1 MSKQVVVVGGGV
13 IGLLTAFNLAAKVGQ
28 VVVCDQG
35 EVGRESSWAG
45 GGIVSPLYPWRYSPA
60 VTALAHWSQDFYPQL
75 GERLFA
81 STGVD
86 PEVHTTG
93 LYWLDLD
100 DEAEALAWAER
111 EQRPLSAVDISAAY
125 DAVPVL
131 GPGFKRAIYMAGVA
145 NVRNPRLVKSL
156 KAALLALPNVTLR
169 EHCQIT
175 GFAEQ
180 GGRVTGVQT
189 ADGVL
194 AADEVVLSAGAWS
207 GDLLRTLGLELPVE
221 PVKGQMILFKCAE
234 DFLPSMV
241 LAKGR
246 YAIPRR
252 DGHILVGS
260 TLEHAGYDKTP
271 TEEALE
277 SLKASAVELLPE
289 LEGATVVAH
298 WAGLRPGSP
307 EGIPYIGPVPGH
319 AGLWLNCGHYRNGLV
334 LAPASCQ
341 LFTDLLTGAEPIID
355 PARGLKT
362 VEQGAATSVLLAASP
377 LVEGVGGRYFENC
390 NEAVRVDRRG
400 GPGTGGVAPY
410 ALDPANAQR
419 LWELSLQWTDA

>member
-1 MSKQVVVVGGGV
+1 MNGARRIAVLLQVLDRQMSKQVVVVGGGV
-13 IGLLTAFNLAAKVGQ
+13 IGLLTAFNLAAKVGH

-100 DEAEALAWAER
+100 DEAQALAWAGR
-111 EQRPLSAVDISAAY
+111 HQRPLRAVDISAAY

-156 KAALLALPNVTLR
+156 KAALLAMPNVTLR
-169 EHCQIT
+169 EHSQIT
-175 GFAEQ
+175 GFAQQ

-207 GDLLRTLGLELPVE
+207 GDLLRTLGLALPVE

-271 TEEALE
+271 TGDALQ

-341 LFTDLLTGAEPIID
+341 LFTDLLSGAEPIID
-355 PARGLKT
+355 PA
-362 VEQGAATSVLLAASP
+362 
-377 LVEGVGGRYFENC
+377 
-390 NEAVRVDRRG
+390 
-400 GPGTGGVAPY
+400 PY
-410 ALDPANAQR
+410 APAGR
-419 LWELSLQWTDA
+419 LG

>member
-1 MSKQVVVVGGGV
+1 MTKQVVIVGGGV
-13 IGLLTAFNLAAKVGQ
+13 IGLLTAFNLASEVEHVVLCDRGELGQ
-28 VVVCDQG
+28 
-35 EVGRESSWAG
+35 ESSWAG

-75 GERLFA
+75 GQRLFA

-100 DEAEALAWAER
+100 DEDEALAWAAR
-111 EQRPLSAVDISAAY
+111 EGRPLSAVDITAAY

-131 GPGFKRAIYMAGVA
+131 GSGFQRAVYMAGVA

-156 KAALLALPNVTLR
+156 KAALQAMPNVSIR
-169 EHCQIT
+169 EYCEIT
-175 GFAEQ
+175 GFSQE
-180 GGRVTGVQT
+180 GERICGVET
-189 ADGVL
+189 TKGVIRG
-194 AADEVVLSAGAWS
+194 DSVVLTAGAWS
-207 GDLLRTLGLELPVE
+207 GDLLSTLGLDLPVE
-221 PVKGQMILFKCAE
+221 PVKGQMILYKCAA

-271 TEEALE
+271 TDEALE
-277 SLKASAVELLPE
+277 SLKASAVELLPA
-289 LEGATVVAH
+289 LAGAIPIAH

-307 EGIPYIGPVPGH
+307 EGIPYIGQVPEH
-319 AGLWLNCGHYRNGLV
+319 QGLWLNCGHYRNGLV

-341 LFTDLLTGAEPIID
+341 LFADLLLGREPVID
-355 PARGLKT
+355 PTPYAPAGR
-362 VEQGAATSVLLAASP
+362 LAAIQ
-377 LVEGVGGRYFENC
+377 
-390 NEAVRVDRRG
+390 
-400 GPGTGGVAPY
+400 T
-410 ALDPANAQR
+410 
-419 LWELSLQWTDA
+419 

>member
-1 MSKQVVVVGGGV
+1 VPFALAVFFTVGTNMTRQQQVVIVGGGV
-13 IGLLTAFNLAAKVGQ
+13 IGLLTAYNLASEVCSVVLLDRSNLGQ
-28 VVVCDQG
+28 
-35 EVGRESSWAG
+35 ESSWAG

-81 STGVD
+81 DTGVD

-111 EQRPLSAVDISAAY
+111 ENRPLRAVDISAAH

-131 GPGFKRAIYMAGVA
+131 GGGFSRAIYMADVA

-156 KAALLALPNVTLR
+156 KAALQALPNVTIHEQCEVSAFVR
-169 EHCQIT
+169 EGAQ
-175 GFAEQ
+175 
-180 GGRVTGVQT
+180 VVGVET
-189 ADGVL
+189 SSGVIKG
-194 AADEVVLSAGAWS
+194 DQVVLTAGAWS
-207 GDLLRTLGLELPVE
+207 GDLLKTLDLTLPVE
-221 PVKGQMILFKCAE
+221 PVKGQMILYKCAA

-252 DGHILVGS
+252 DGHILIGS
-260 TLEHAGYDKTP
+260 TLEHEGYDKTP
-271 TEEALE
+271 TDVALE
-277 SLKASAVELLPE
+277 SLKASAVELLPALADAE
-289 LEGATVVAH
+289 VIGH

-307 EGIPYIGPVPGH
+307 EGIPYIGRVPGFD
-319 AGLWLNCGHYRNGLV
+319 GLWLNCGHYRNGLV

-341 LFTDLLTGAEPIID
+341 LFADVMLGRTPIID
-355 PARGLKT
+355 PA
-362 VEQGAATSVLLAASP
+362 
-377 LVEGVGGRYFENC
+377 
-390 NEAVRVDRRG
+390 
-400 GPGTGGVAPY
+400 PY
-410 ALDPANAQR
+410 APEGR
-419 LWELSLQWTDA
+419 I

>member
-1 MSKQVVVVGGGV
+1 MSKQVVIVGGGV
-13 IGLLTAFNLAAKVGQ
+13 IGLLTAFNLAAKVEQ

-45 GGIVSPLYPWRYSPA
+45 GGIVSPLYPWRYSAA

-100 DEAEALAWAER
+100 DEAEALAWAAR
-111 EQRPLSAVDISAAY
+111 AQRPLSAVDISAAY
-125 DAVPVL
+125 DAVPGL
-131 GPGFKRAIYMAGVA
+131 GAGFKRAIFMAGVA

-156 KAALLALPNVTLR
+156 KAALLAMPNVTLR
-169 EHCQIT
+169 EHCQIS
-175 GFAEQ
+175 GFSQA
-180 GGRVTGVQT
+180 GGRITGVQT
-189 ADGVL
+189 AEGVL
-194 AADEVVLSAGAWS
+194 PADEVVLSAGAWS
-207 GDLLRTLGLELPVE
+207 GDLLRSLGLELPVE
-221 PVKGQMILFKCAE
+221 PVKGQMILYKCAE

-252 DGHILVGS
+252 DGHILIGS

-271 TEEALE
+271 TEDALA
-277 SLKASAVELLPE
+277 SLKASAVELLPG
-289 LEGATVVAH
+289 LAGATPVAH

-319 AGLWLNCGHYRNGLV
+319 EGLWLNCGHYRNGLV

-355 PARGLKT
+355 PA
-362 VEQGAATSVLLAASP
+362 
-377 LVEGVGGRYFENC
+377 
-390 NEAVRVDRRG
+390 
-400 GPGTGGVAPY
+400 PY
-410 ALDPANAQR
+410 APAGR
-419 LWELSLQWTDA
+419 LT

>member
-1 MSKQVVVVGGGV
+1 MRSGRGWPRVVLGWRRHCLAVVPVALQPRRDRSGALV
-13 IGLLTAFNLAAKVGQ
+13 AGLLSTA
-28 VVVCDQG
+28 
-35 EVGRESSWAG
+35 GR
-45 GGIVSPLYPWRYSPA
+45 
-60 VTALAHWSQDFYPQL
+60 
-75 GERLFA
+75 A
-81 STGVD
+81 SVRQHRVD

-100 DEAEALAWAER
+100 DEAEALAWAAR

-131 GPGFKRAIYMAGVA
+131 GPGFKHAIYMAGVA

-156 KAALLALPNVTLR
+156 KAALLALPNVSLR

-175 GFAEQ
+175 GFVQEK
-180 GGRVTGVQT
+180 GRVTGVQT

-260 TLEHAGYDKTP
+260 TLEHAGYDKTRP
-271 TEEALE
+271 RMRW
-277 SLKASAVELLPE
+277 KA
-289 LEGATVVAH
+289 
-298 WAGLRPGSP
+298 
-307 EGIPYIGPVPGH
+307 
-319 AGLWLNCGHYRNGLV
+319 
-334 LAPASCQ
+334 
-341 LFTDLLTGAEPIID
+341 
-355 PARGLKT
+355 
-362 VEQGAATSVLLAASP
+362 
-377 LVEGVGGRYFENC
+377 
-390 NEAVRVDRRG
+390 
-400 GPGTGGVAPY
+400 
-410 ALDPANAQR
+410 
-419 LWELSLQWTDA
+419 